1 MSVLET
7 FYKVLKIVCALGKGY
22 PLEEIQT
29 MHEDFEN
36 PRFNLPVRRCTEFV
50 MLTMVRMGEATYVE
64 QSEIDWDK
72 KD

>member
-1 MSVLET
+1 
-7 FYKVLKIVCALGKGY
+7 
-22 PLEEIQT
+22 

-50 MLTMVRMGEATYVE
+50 MRTMVRVGEATYAE
-64 QSEIDWDK
+64 WSEIDWDK